1 LEGLKHVKQIG
12 KLRNANEVDRA
23 ICRVFSLEKIIIFQ
37 VLNFFLV
44 LSFGS
49 SQKKEQPLKVK
60 HEAIFSD
67 EVSIVHINFKGEI
80 YSSKENK
87 IIPTPCFL
95 TCFLT

>member
-12 KLRNANEVDRA
+12 KLRNANGVDHP

-49 SQKKEQPLKVK
+49 SQKKEQPLNVKYEALFQMRFLFFILIFKVK
-60 HEAIFSD
+60 FTLAPQ
-67 EVSIVHINFKGEI
+67 
-80 YSSKENK
+80 NK
-87 IIPTPCFL
+87 IFPKGL
-95 TCFLT
+95 E